1 MRQRVL
7 GGIGVL
13 WGGLILLGRLFRP
26 APPSGSG
33 AYGAGQNAA
42 LALGVLLFAVGLYY
56 LLRKSSGSR

>member
-13 WGGLILLGRLFRP
+13 WGGLILLNRLFGA

-33 AYGAGQNAA
+33 AYSAGQNAA
-42 LALGVLLFAVGLYY
+42 LVFAVLLFAVGLYY
-56 LLRKSSGSR
+56 LLRKPSGSR